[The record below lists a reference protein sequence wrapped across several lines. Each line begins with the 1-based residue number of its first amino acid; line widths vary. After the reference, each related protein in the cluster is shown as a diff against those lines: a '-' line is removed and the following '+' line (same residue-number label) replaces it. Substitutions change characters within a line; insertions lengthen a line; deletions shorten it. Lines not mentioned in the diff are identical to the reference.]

1 MATETERL
9 EHEAEATRAQL
20 EQTLGEL
27 RARMSP
33 GQLFDQASGYF
44 RNSGGR
50 AYLHNLRDEVVH
62 NPVPITL
69 IGAGIAWLAI
79 SGAIGRRGNGRAHL
93 GREDMARDWGRT
105 AGTADDLGHDGH
117 GPSAM
122 QRAKETAQSWAHDAS
137 DAISETEERWRGR
150 AEDVGDRVSTAYDET
165 VDRARQATEGWT
177 DEARATADNTRKT
190 LHEGAERVR
199 EYAGEAGDTLRE
211 GVESVRESASHLGER
226 AGELYERTAGG
237 FRRVGRKAS
246 QYGHAARAAVQP
258 DGALLQFCREQPLV
272 VAGVG
277 LALGA
282 ALAAMIP
289 GSRVERQAMGEAS
302 RRVQDRIKETASD
315 IKETASDALRTVGGE
330 PSARDETD
338 KSGRDQGTWSENRF
352 DQAANDGDSTATQ
365 SSNIGRSEQPAHAK
379 RREGWDSDAMGLRE
393 AAADVER
400 GVKQGD
406 RASNIETE
414 PSRAPYAE
422 AAEAGAAG
430 SGTTPGEEKKQRT

>member
-9 EHEAEATRAQL
+9 ERETEETRAQL

-33 GQLFDQASGYF
+33 GQLFDQASDYF

-50 AYLHNLRDEVVH
+50 TYLHNLREEVVH

-69 IGAGIAWLAI
+69 IGAGIAWLAL
-79 SGAIGRRGNGRAHL
+79 SGAMGRRGN

-105 AGTADDLGHDGH
+105 AGIADDLSHGGP

-122 QRAKETAQSWAHDAS
+122 QRAKDTAQSWAHEAGE
-137 DAISETEERWRGR
+137 AISETEDRWRER
-150 AEDVGDRVSTAYDET
+150 AEEVGDRVSTAYDET
-165 VDRARQATEGWT
+165 VGRVRQTAEGWT
-177 DEARATADNTRKT
+177 DEARATAHDAGGA
-190 LHEGAERVR
+190 LHEGADRVR
-199 EYAGEAGDTLRE
+199 EYAGEARETLRE
-211 GVESVRESASHLGER
+211 GVESVREH

-237 FRRVGRKAS
+237 FRRVTRKAS

-272 VAGVG
+272 VAGLG
-277 LALGA
+277 LAFGA

-289 GSRVERQAMGEAS
+289 ASRVERQTMGEAS

-315 IKETASDALRTVGGE
+315 TWQAVSGE
-330 PSARDETD
+330 PSGQEKTGGQSEQA
-338 KSGRDQGTWSENRF
+338 SSSENRF
-352 DQAANDGDSTATQ
+352 EQAANDGGPSATQ
-365 SSNIGRSEQPAHAK
+365 QSNIGRSEQPAYAT
-379 RREGWDSDAMGLRE
+379 RRERWDSDAMGARE

-400 GVKQGD
+400 GVKQSD
-406 RASNIETE
+406 RASNIEAE

-422 AAEAGAAG
+422 AAEAGAV
-430 SGTTPGEEKKQRT
+430 GTTPSEETKQRT

>member
-9 EHEAEATRAQL
+9 ERETEETRAQL

-33 GQLFDQASGYF
+33 GQLFDQASDYF

-50 AYLHNLRDEVVH
+50 TYLHNLREEVVH
-62 NPVPITL
+62 NPIPITL
-69 IGAGIAWLAI
+69 IGAGIAWLAL
-79 SGAIGRRGNGRAHL
+79 SGAMGRRGNGR
-93 GREDMARDWGRT
+93 GDMARDWGRT
-105 AGTADDLGHDGH
+105 AGIADDLSHGGH

-122 QRAKETAQSWAHDAS
+122 QRAKDTAQSWAHEAGE
-137 DAISETEERWRGR
+137 AISETEERWRGR

-165 VDRARQATEGWT
+165 AGRIRKTAEGWT
-177 DEARATADNTRKT
+177 DEARATAHDASGA
-190 LHEGAERVR
+190 LHEGADRVR
-199 EYAGEAGDTLRE
+199 EYAGEARETLRE
-211 GVESVRESASHLGER
+211 GVESAREH

-237 FRRVGRKAS
+237 FRRVTRKAS

-272 VAGVG
+272 VAGLG
-277 LALGA
+277 LAFGA

-289 GSRVERQAMGEAS
+289 ASRVERQTMGEAS

-315 IKETASDALRTVGGE
+315 TWQAVSGE
-330 PSARDETD
+330 PSGQEKT
-338 KSGRDQGTWSENRF
+338 SGQSEQASSSENRF
-352 DQAANDGDSTATQ
+352 EQAANDGGPSATQ
-365 SSNIGRSEQPAHAK
+365 QSNIGRSEQPAYAT
-379 RREGWDSDAMGLRE
+379 RRERWDSDAMGARE

-400 GVKQGD
+400 GVKQSD

-414 PSRAPYAE
+414 PARAPYAE

-430 SGTTPGEEKKQRT
+430 SGVAPAEETKQRT